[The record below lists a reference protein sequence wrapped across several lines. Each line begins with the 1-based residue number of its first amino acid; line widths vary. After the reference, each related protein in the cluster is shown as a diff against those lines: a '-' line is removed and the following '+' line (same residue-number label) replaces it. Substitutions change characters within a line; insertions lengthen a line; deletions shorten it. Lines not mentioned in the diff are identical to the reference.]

1 MKFTYIAT
9 GLMAALASAQPIV
22 EEDKSSVD
30 FASGAVTGE
39 LAPQLVSEVLAERA
53 LAKRANVQFTVFKSP
68 DCSGSGTGIG
78 ATASGSKGNFSPA
91 QQSIRITQLTNGW
104 HLSLYTGSQQSGV
117 LTRFYAGEV
126 GANKCYTGSW
136 LSYGLFSS

>member
-9 GLMAALASAQPIV
+9 GLMAAFASAQPV
-22 EEDKSSVD
+22 LEEDKSSVD

-68 DCSGSGTGIG
+68 G
-78 ATASGSKGNFSPA
+78 K
-91 QQSIRITQLTNGW
+91 L
-104 HLSLYTGSQQSGV
+104 HL
-117 LTRFYAGEV
+117 
-126 GANKCYTGSW
+126 NMC
-136 LSYGLFSS
+136 